1 MAPIY
6 HSSRNV
12 QDGPLNESGWAHHSA
27 GWQLHPQL
35 RLIGYHADL
44 PLPTLS
50 RRLVLERGVQRLG
63 VEPVADA
70 LAMQICLHCDA
81 GRAADMARWTADL
94 AWLHREF
101 GPQLCPARAS

>member
-1 MAPIY
+1 MAPIFQ
-6 HSSRNV
+6 STTT
-12 QDGPLNESGWAHHSA
+12 QDGPPVEGGWTHHSA

-44 PLPTLS
+44 PLSTMS
-50 RRLVLERGVQRLG
+50 RRLALERGVQRLG
-63 VEPVADA
+63 AKPVADA

-94 AWLHREF
+94 AWLHRIF
-101 GPQLCPARAS
+101 GPLPS